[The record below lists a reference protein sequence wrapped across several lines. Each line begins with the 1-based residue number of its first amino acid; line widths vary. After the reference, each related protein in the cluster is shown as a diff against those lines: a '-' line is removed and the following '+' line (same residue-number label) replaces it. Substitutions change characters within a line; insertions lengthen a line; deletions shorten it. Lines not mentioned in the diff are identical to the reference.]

1 MHFKIETIS
10 ALPTN
15 ISYRKLRLRADR
27 KSGVP
32 VRQPPTRCATPFTGL
47 SWQGSLTWLSPCCS
61 IFAPSAM
68 SHTGAR
74 ASAGHESQACHC
86 GFLSLRAL
94 ERSSRKFIGE
104 LLPGKNFPTSH
115 PSTITQL
122 LLERP
127 SASLSYAFLKVS
139 VISRHCNAYRVVIY
153 TTRLW
158 GGLQLSHI
166 CHRAGACC

>member
-15 ISYRKLRLRADR
+15 ISYRKLRLLADR
-27 KSGVP
+27 KSGMPAANHPPLVP
-32 VRQPPTRCATPFTGL
+32 LRLLAYRDTARSLGYPLAVVSLPQVPWVIRMRVHPRGTRFK
-47 SWQGSLTWLSPCCS
+47 
-61 IFAPSAM
+61 SAIV
-68 SHTGAR
+68 AFF
-74 ASAGHESQACHC
+74 HC
-86 GFLSLRAL
+86 

-104 LLPGKNFPTSH
+104 LLPGKNFPTPH

-127 SASLSYAFLKVS
+127 SASLSDAFLKVS

-166 CHRAGACC
+166 CHRAGTCC

>member
-1 MHFKIETIS
+1 MHPRGTRVK
-10 ALPTN
+10 
-15 ISYRKLRLRADR
+15 RAI
-27 KSGVP
+27 V
-32 VRQPPTRCATPFTGL
+32 AF
-47 SWQGSLTWLSPCCS
+47 
-61 IFAPSAM
+61 F
-68 SHTGAR
+68 
-74 ASAGHESQACHC
+74 HC
-86 GFLSLRAL
+86 

-166 CHRAGACC
+166 CHPAGACCRVVHVSQALSRGESTPHFSTSVQGTLKPERYIPRNVTSLPFNLACIG